1 MDKHHE
7 EKIIIMKKY
16 LKNISTGDRIY
27 LGHDEISNQVI
38 ENAIKYYASGLDI
51 STIIGIYDTTL
62 FGTGKN
68 GFVFTDDRFYYL
80 DFLGKPIKI
89 WYDDIKNVSL
99 NNTENEDSKRV
110 LEILQYDGEI
120 IRITSSLCN
129 KTPLKEFLNIMK
141 EFDNNVLQ
149 NKESLIYNKKTNNGK
164 DVGGIVTGNYKTVNK
179 QYDEEKFHARQ
190 GHGFAAERANNLY
203 DNLTGH
209 DAKIVG
215 DDNAKNG
222 ADRVVDGIY
231 IQSKYCQTGKRC
243 INECFDKDGQ
253 FKYMIDGKPMQIEV
267 PSDKYD
273 EAVNAMKEKIRN
285 GQVKGVTD
293 ENEAKN
299 IVRKGHFTYAQA
311 KNIAKAG
318 TVESLTYDS
327 VNGIITAASAFGVTV
342 TISFATSIWNGED
355 TDTALKIA
363 AYSGLKVGGTA
374 FITSVLASQLSK
386 MGLNSA
392 LVSSS
397 EAIVSMLGPKASAV
411 LINAFRIGSKP
422 IYGAAAMKSAAK
434 LLRSNAITT
443 SITFVVLSTHDV
455 ADIFNG
461 KISGK
466 QFVKNVTK
474 SGVTIGAGTVGYIA
488 GAAAGANFVKKI
500 LRDSNNKCLKVAS
513 VAAGLVA
520 STISGSVANKVADS
534 VANVL
539 MEDDADKMI
548 KIIQDVF
555 TELASEYL
563 LSAKEAEKSID
574 KLKDKLDEKVL
585 KNMFASNNREEFA
598 RDLLIPIIENET
610 KKRKHI
616 SNISTEQMVDE
627 VREILEDICDETKS
641 NDETDADNIA

>member
-16 LKNISTGDRIY
+16 LKNISTGYRIY
-27 LGHDEISNQVI
+27 LGHDEISNHVI

-51 STIIGIYDTTL
+51 STIIGIYDTTWL
-62 FGTGKN
+62 GTGKN

-80 DFLGKPIKI
+80 DLGEKPIKI
-89 WYDDIKNVSL
+89 WYDDIKNVGL
-99 NNTENEDSKRV
+99 NNAENEDSKRV

-141 EFDNNVLQ
+141 EFDNNVSQ

-231 IQSKYCQTGKRC
+231 IQSKYCQTGRKC

-616 SNISTEQMVDE
+616 SNISAEQMVDE

>member
-16 LKNISTGDRIY
+16 LKNISTMDRIY
-27 LGHDEISNQVI
+27 LGHDEISNHVI
-38 ENAIKYYASGLDI
+38 ENAIKNYASGLDI

-129 KTPLKEFLNIMK
+129 KTPLKEFLDIMK

-231 IQSKYCQTGKRC
+231 IQSKYCQTGRRC

-474 SGVTIGAGTVGYIA
+474 SGVTVGAGTAGYIA

-500 LRDSNNKCLKVAS
+500 FGDSNNKYLKAVS
-513 VAAGLVA
+513 VAAGVA
-520 STISGSVANKVADS
+520 TSTIFGSVANKAADS

-574 KLKDKLDEKVL
+574 KLKDKLDEKEL

-641 NDETDADNIA
+641 NDETDADDIA

>member
-16 LKNISTGDRIY
+16 LKNISTGYRIY
-27 LGHDEISNQVI
+27 LGHDEISNHVI

-51 STIIGIYDTTL
+51 STIIGIYDTTWL
-62 FGTGKN
+62 GTGKN

-80 DFLGKPIKI
+80 DLGEKPIKI

-99 NNTENEDSKRV
+99 NNTENENSKRV

-141 EFDNNVLQ
+141 EFDNNVSQ

-231 IQSKYCQTGKRC
+231 IQSKYCQTGRKC

-273 EAVNAMKEKIRN
+273 EAVNAMKEKILN

-386 MGLNSA
+386 MGLNSV

-474 SGVTIGAGTVGYIA
+474 SGVTIGAGTAGYIA

-500 LRDSNNKCLKVAS
+500 LGDSNNKCLKVAS

>member
-16 LKNISTGDRIY
+16 LKNISTGYRIY
-27 LGHDEISNQVI
+27 LGHDEISNHVI

-80 DFLGKPIKI
+80 DLWEKPIKI

-120 IRITSSLCN
+120 IRITSFLCN

-231 IQSKYCQTGKRC
+231 IQSKYCQTGRKC